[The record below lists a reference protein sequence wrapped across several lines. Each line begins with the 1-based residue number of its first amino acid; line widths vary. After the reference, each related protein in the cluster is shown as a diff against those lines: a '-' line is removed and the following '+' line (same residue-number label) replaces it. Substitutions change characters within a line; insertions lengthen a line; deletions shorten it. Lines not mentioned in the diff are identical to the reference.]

1 MKHILVIGSG
11 HAGVEAAYFSSK
23 LGNKV
28 SLVTFSMDDIAA
40 LPCNVSI
47 GGSAKGIVVKEL
59 FALGGLMPL
68 AADETQLQ
76 TKVLNKSK
84 GPAVQA
90 LRAQVD
96 KIEYPKYISN
106 VLNNDDN
113 IDIIEGE
120 VVSLIIEDDKV
131 NGVVLSNGTQIKADA
146 VIIATGT
153 FLRSKTM
160 KGTDIKEEGPDGKET
175 TTGISEQL
183 ENYGVELIRLKTG
196 TPPRLDKD
204 TIDYSVL
211 EEEPGS
217 EEPIYFTEDIEINK
231 EYQNIPAWLAYT
243 NPETHDIIRDNFDK
257 TYLFSDEINGSG
269 PRYCPS
275 IEDKIRRFSDKD
287 RHQIFLELESE
298 NLDTIYLAGISSSL
312 PEDVQDEFIKK
323 IKGFENA
330 KILKYA
336 YAIEYDAINPT
347 QLKQT
352 LELKNID
359 SLYFAGQINGTS
371 GYEEAAA
378 QGAVAAINA
387 SNKINGKDEFILD
400 RNEAYIGVMIDDITT
415 KGIEDP
421 YRLLS
426 SRAEYRL
433 LLRTDNATKRLYE
446 KAYMHNLINDDRKSL
461 LDRRYEIFDSM
472 KNKLWEARLNVNDER
487 FSKLLKEKEI
497 TLSVNSV
504 PVIDMI
510 KRPEFKIEELKP
522 FILEQISEANE
533 LSNNDLIT
541 LGIEIKFEGYIKKQE
556 REVAD
561 YLRYQ
566 KLKLDESIDY
576 ALVPNLA
583 LEAQEKLNQFKPRSI
598 HQAQNIQGI
607 NPADIMNLVAYINK
621 HNNQI

>member
-1 MKHILVIGSG
+1 MKHILVIGAG
-11 HAGVEAAYFSSK
+11 HAGVEAAHFASK

-28 SLVTFSMDDIAA
+28 TLVTFNEDDISS

-59 FALGGLMPL
+59 FALGGIMPV

-96 KIEYPKYISN
+96 KIKYPQWMKNYIINS
-106 VLNNDDN
+106 
-113 IDIIEGE
+113 DIELVTGE
-120 VVSLIIEDDKV
+120 VISLIIEDDTVK
-131 NGVVLSNGTQIKADA
+131 GIVLADGRAIEADA
-146 VIIATGT
+146 VIAATGT
-153 FLRSKTM
+153 FLRAKTM
-160 KGTDIKEEGPDGKET
+160 KGTEIIEEGPDGKST
-175 TTGISEQL
+175 TKGISEQL
-183 ENYGVELIRLKTG
+183 NDYGIELIRLKTG
-196 TPPRLDKD
+196 TPPRIEMDS
-204 TIDYSVL
+204 IDFSVL

-217 EEPIYFTEDIEINK
+217 EEPIFFTEDYTPSK
-231 EYQNIPAWLAYT
+231 QYQNIPAWLAYT
-243 NPETHDIIRDNFDK
+243 NVDTHEIIRNNFDK
-257 TYLFSDEINGSG
+257 TYLFSDEIVGSG

-275 IEDKIRRFSDKD
+275 IEDKIKRFSDKD

-298 NLDTIYLAGISSSL
+298 ELSTIYLAGISSSL
-312 PEDVQDEFIKK
+312 PRDVQDEFIKT

-330 KILKYA
+330 VIAKYA
-336 YAIEYDAINPT
+336 YAIEYDAIMPT

-352 LELKNID
+352 LELKKIN

-378 QGAVAAINA
+378 QGAIAAINA
-387 SNKINGKDEFILD
+387 SNKLNGKPDFILD
-400 RNEAYIGVMIDDITT
+400 RSESYIGVMIDDITT
-415 KGIEDP
+415 KGVDDP

-433 LLRTDNATKRLYE
+433 LLRTDNATKRLYQ
-446 KAYMHNLINDDRKSL
+446 KAFDNNLIDEE
-461 LDRRYEIFDSM
+461 RYSKLKERFNIFNSM
-472 KNKLWEARLNVNDER
+472 KDELWKARLKINDER
-487 FSKLLKEKEI
+487 FSKLLNDKGIK
-497 TLSVNSV
+497 LAVNSV

-510 KRPEFKIEELKP
+510 KRPEFKIEELKD
-522 FILEQISEANE
+522 FIYEQIEQSRK
-533 LSNNDLIT
+533 LSMNDLIT

-566 KLKLDESIDY
+566 KLELSSDLDY
-576 ALVPNLA
+576 TQVPNLA
-583 LEAQEKLNQFKPRSI
+583 LEAQEKLNNFKPRSI

-607 NPADIMNLVAYINK
+607 NPADIMNLVAYLNK
-621 HNNQI
+621 NK